1 MIDERK
7 KIQALLEKIRQQK
20 RMRETE
26 KEEGL
31 DELRREF
38 RDEL

>member
-20 RMRETE
+20 IMRETE

>member
-20 RMRETE
+20 IMRETE
-26 KEEGL
+26 KEVGL